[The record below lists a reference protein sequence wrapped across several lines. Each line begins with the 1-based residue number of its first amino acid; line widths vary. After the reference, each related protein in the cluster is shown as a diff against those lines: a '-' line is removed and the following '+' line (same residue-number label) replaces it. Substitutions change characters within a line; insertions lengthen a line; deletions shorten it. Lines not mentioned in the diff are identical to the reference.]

1 MPEMICRIQQ
11 NFRSCENLNIELQN
25 KSPKSGAVLSP
36 PQMLPLKIL
45 AVLLSIEQY
54 HGRFILVET
63 EKTEKRLV
71 SNDASSEGKVPI
83 GTEPGDKGGGGD
95 YLDLGVMGRS
105 YVTTCK

>member
-1 MPEMICRIQQ
+1 M
-11 NFRSCENLNIELQN
+11 
-25 KSPKSGAVLSP
+25 LSP

-83 GTEPGDKGGGGD
+83 GTEPGDKGGGGGGGGD

>member
-1 MPEMICRIQQ
+1 M
-11 NFRSCENLNIELQN
+11 
-25 KSPKSGAVLSP
+25 LSP

-83 GTEPGDKGGGGD
+83 GTEPGDKGGGGGGD

>member
-1 MPEMICRIQQ
+1 
-11 NFRSCENLNIELQN
+11 
-25 KSPKSGAVLSP
+25 
-36 PQMLPLKIL
+36 MLPLKIL

-83 GTEPGDKGGGGD
+83 GTEPGDKGGGGGGGGD

>member
-1 MPEMICRIQQ
+1 M
-11 NFRSCENLNIELQN
+11 
-25 KSPKSGAVLSP
+25 LSP

-83 GTEPGDKGGGGD
+83 RTEPGDKGGGGD

>member
-1 MPEMICRIQQ
+1 M
-11 NFRSCENLNIELQN
+11 
-25 KSPKSGAVLSP
+25 LSP

-71 SNDASSEGKVPI
+71 SKDASSEGKVSI